1 MSARRRAAVAVSAVV
16 RTGLQRARALTG
28 PGRQLMVGATV
39 VLALALPVTV
49 LVLAALGAHVG
60 SQAALGVPAGQSHD
74 GATLRGAWLRPVAL
88 GAGEVAEARA
98 GPWLQTTRAV
108 SGTSLAS
115 AAGLS
120 LRWGC
125 AWGDPGRNP
134 YRGSTEQALQ
144 AAGLPAEVV
153 ADIAAQRAAGR
164 SSERLLIQLG
174 SIQTVSG
181 DRTFDPRRF
190 DMSFGMTMCRTARVN
205 FAPGHVEQADLYE
218 ATDAQGRQ
226 HVVMVPDVCGN
237 VSVLH
242 EGGEPGL
249 VASMAMSLAER
260 GAALGRLAEALT
272 EPPPERVA
280 SDATEEPGPSGS
292 GLPSS
297 NKQAAAAAGRD
308 LGPGRVAIGTSVGS
322 QPGPA
327 GQAGASDGGPS
338 VRTSPPAAAFAPPW
352 TNRVVA
358 AVLTDAA
365 ERLADG
371 SELLRTVARPN
382 PPPQGKGTL
391 TQTGGPTA
399 DEEGT
404 TAKLPLPVRSVSTTL
419 TAVSPTVRQVAEP
432 ATLPSVLLALGLAAL
447 VMRWRRRR

>member
-1 MSARRRAAVAVSAVV
+1 
-16 RTGLQRARALTG
+16 
-28 PGRQLMVGATV
+28 MVGATV

-74 GATLRGAWLRPVAL
+74 GAPLRGAWLRPVAL
-88 GAGEVAEARA
+88 GAGDVAEAQA
-98 GPWLQTTRAV
+98 GPWLQTAQAA
-108 SGTSLAS
+108 SGTSPAS

-190 DMSFGMTMCRTARVN
+190 DMSFGMTMCRNARVN

-218 ATDAQGRQ
+218 ATDAQGRP
-226 HVVMVPDVCGN
+226 HVVMVPDICGN

-242 EGGEPGL
+242 EGGELGL
-249 VASMAMSLAER
+249 VAGVAMSLAAR
-260 GAALGRLAEALT
+260 GAALGQLAEALI
-272 EPPPERVA
+272 EPSPERAA
-280 SDATEEPGPSGS
+280 SVATEDQSPGGS
-292 GLPSS
+292 GMPSTH
-297 NKQAAAAAGRD
+297 KQATAASGRHAGSGQVAAGQ
-308 LGPGRVAIGTSVGS
+308 TVGS
-322 QPGPA
+322 RPGPA
-327 GQAGASDGGPS
+327 GQAGSWGGGSS
-338 VRTSPPAAAFAPPW
+338 VPFSPPATTNAPWPS
-352 TNRVVA
+352 RVVA
-358 AVLTDAA
+358 AVLSKAA
-365 ERLADG
+365 EQLTDG
-371 SELLRTVARPN
+371 SELLRPESRPKR
-382 PPPQGKGTL
+382 PPQEGDTL
-391 TQTGGPTA
+391 
-399 DEEGT
+399 
-404 TAKLPLPVRSVSTTL
+404 AKTPLPVRSVS
-419 TAVSPTVRQVAEP
+419 AVSPPVHQVAEP